1 MAIDKTALYNI
12 GYGLYVITTKADGKD
27 NGMICNTVMQVGD
40 KPLIA
45 VGINKENYTHDL
57 VKKSGIINVNCL
69 TESAPFETFKDFGF
83 QSGKDVDKFRYHVVS
98 RLSNGA
104 YRLHSN
110 VNAVIGLKVE
120 NYIDCESHGLFI
132 CSITESEVCGSEP
145 SMTYA
150 FYHAN
155 VKPKPQKPQGNK
167 KGYRCKIC
175 GYVYDGE
182 VLPQDFICPI
192 CKHPASDFELIGS
205 VSNSK

>member
-1 MAIDKTALYNI
+1 MAIDKSALYNL

-45 VGINKENYTHDL
+45 VGINKANYTHDL
-57 VKKSGIINVNCL
+57 VKKSGLINVNCL
-69 TESAPFETFKDFGF
+69 TESAPFDLFKDFGF
-83 QSGKDVDKFRYHVVS
+83 QSGKQVSKFRYHVVS
-98 RLSNGA
+98 RLSNGVI
-104 YRLHSN
+104 RLHSH

-120 NYIDCESHGLFI
+120 SYVDCDSHGLFI
-132 CSITESEVCGSEP
+132 CSITESEVCASQP

-150 FYHAN
+150 YYHAN
-155 VKPKPQKPQGNK
+155 VKPKPKKPQGNK

-175 GYVYDGE
+175 GYVYEGE

-192 CKHPASDFELIGS
+192 CKHPASDFEPI
-205 VSNSK
+205 K